1 MECLPFIFH
10 LYFSLDTKTM
20 ENDGFVSSFFGNSN
34 HFNSFPLF
42 YFLFHLKNRNKNG
55 INQAFKLG
63 MYGADYVWILHEIIG
78 EPWWYKTTHECSQKQ
93 LQEVSESLL
102 IVSSHNSIA
111 SNEISFSGLVRVK
124 IHTYILLF
132 IFHLIIR
139 LKSML
144 HFQCVYCSLNLSS
157 NRFTINLLSSFFSS
171 LFSSQFRFLLLAFQF
186 IIKIDLLDVYRRIEF
201 AVECVSA
208 AIITLCG
215 TNIRCS
221 LGDCSVTKRRGS

>member
-20 ENDGFVSSFFGNSN
+20 GNDGFLSSFFGKSN
-34 HFNSFPLF
+34 HFKSFSLF
-42 YFLFHLKNRNKNG
+42 YSLFHLKIWNKNW

-124 IHTYILLF
+124 LYTYVLLF

-139 LKSML
+139 LKSMF

-157 NRFTINLLSSFFSS
+157 YRFTINLLSSFFYIS
-171 LFSSQFRFLLLAFQF
+171 FFLSISFF
-186 IIKIDLLDVYRRIEF
+186 VV
-201 AVECVSA
+201 AVSIHHENRP
-208 AIITLCG
+208 T
-215 TNIRCS
+215 RC
-221 LGDCSVTKRRGS
+221 L